1 MQPIPPTISRETVLV
16 DRRQPALRW
25 SAVFA
30 GAACSIGL
38 WMLLQL
44 LGLGIG
50 LAAVDVNDVRSL
62 QGAGI
67 GTTVWSLIAPLIAMF
82 LGGLMAGKL
91 AQTSDRKLAGAH
103 GVVMWA
109 LTAVVG
115 LFATISIASMI
126 TARATRS
133 GGAFDGGQG
142 MASSWD
148 RNPTGDYSAGS
159 PAGAVD
165 TDALL
170 GPINQRL
177 AAQGKAAVTA
187 AQLDA
192 ALRGVARS
200 GIAHGNF
207 EQELLVDQLVA
218 HTHLS
223 RADAADVERQLEA
236 RWEPRD
242 GEPYAIER
250 SVERATLGAA
260 DAAGKAL
267 TTVGVSLLLS
277 LIASVLGAVL
287 ALHRSRR
294 GGGERRRG
302 VHNTEP
308 GYAPPVDPVPGPA
321 APVVPPADFTVR

>member
-1 MQPIPPTISRETVLV
+1 MQPTQPIISRETVLL

-62 QGAGI
+62 QGAGA
-67 GTTVWSLIAPLIAMF
+67 GTTAWSLIAPLIAMF
-82 LGGLMAGKL
+82 LGGLMTGKL
-91 AQTSDRKLAGAH
+91 AQTYDRKLAGAH

-148 RNPTGDYSAGS
+148 RTGDYSAGS

-177 AAQGKAAVTA
+177 AAQGKPTVAP

-207 EQELLVDQLVA
+207 DQELLVDQLVA

-223 RADAADVERQLEA
+223 RADAAEVERQLEA

-242 GEPYAIER
+242 GQPYAVER

-277 LIASVLGAVL
+277 LLASVLGAVL
-287 ALHRSRR
+287 ALHRFRR

-321 APVVPPADFTVR
+321 TPVVPPADFTVR

>member
-1 MQPIPPTISRETVLV
+1 MMQPTISRETVLI

-50 LAAVDVNDVRSL
+50 LAAVDVNDIHSL

-126 TARATRS
+126 TTGATRG
-133 GGAFDGGQG
+133 GGAFAGGQVTA
-142 MASSWD
+142 MSWD
-148 RNPTGDYSAGS
+148 RAPTGDYSAGS

-165 TDALL
+165 IEAILD
-170 GPINQRL
+170 PINQRL
-177 AAQGKAAVTA
+177 AAQGKPTVTS

-192 ALRGVARS
+192 ALRGVARA
-200 GIAHGNF
+200 GLARGDF
-207 EQELLVDQLVA
+207 DQELLVDQLVA
-218 HTHLS
+218 HTRLS
-223 RADAADVERQLEA
+223 RADAIEVERQIEA

-242 GEPYAIER
+242 GQPYAVER
-250 SVERATLGAA
+250 SVEHAVLGAA

-277 LIASVLGAVL
+277 LVASVLGAVL
-287 ALHRSRR
+287 ALPRSRR
-294 GGGERRRG
+294 GGERRRG

-308 GYAPPVDPVPGPA
+308 GYAAPVDHPVTGPVPPG
-321 APVVPPADFTVR
+321 VPPADITVR